1 MQEQW
6 ETCQQQEMLLG
17 LEAVPTA
24 EEAQMGHL
32 GGGGRLTAATAA
44 YESFVISIEYGWMA
58 EPNGLCKSETPA
70 CDLCL
75 RGSAACVRPHTHA
88 RLDWK
93 GLRAAGGQ
101 KPMKHLCLL
110 CVADQ

>member
-1 MQEQW
+1 MQELQG
-6 ETCQQQEMLLG
+6 TCQRQEMLLG

-44 YESFVISIEYGWMA
+44 YESFVISIEHGWVD
-58 EPNGLCKSETPA
+58 EPNGLCKRKTPA

-75 RGSAACVRPHTHA
+75 WESTACVRPHSHA
-88 RLDWK
+88 KFDWK
-93 GLRAAGGQ
+93 GLITLNMAGRMSPTGF
-101 KPMKHLCLL
+101 
-110 CVADQ
+110 ARDS